1 MNSNY
6 LRCNFALQNNMK
18 NLILI
23 SFLAVSLN
31 HFAQVVNV
39 ENRRINDGTYGFSG
53 ALDMSLSA
61 QRQKDLL
68 VTFHFKPLIQYKF
81 SGKGDKDYKEIDK
94 VLDSLNVDEDSTK
107 LVLPDKNKHMI
118 LLLND
123 IKYTA
128 AKSNTFANLGMVH
141 LRYSYR
147 IANSG
152 WKWESYG
159 QVQYNQLL
167 LQKVRSVIGSGLR
180 VKLLDEKPRPNGF
193 SNRAIRMFAGTSLFY
208 EYEEINYT
216 HRSMDYINSVRWST
230 YLSSYFNFK
239 SFEFSS
245 TTYVQPNLSDFK
257 DHRISGDYSLLLRI
271 SDPFSV
277 KVNLSHFYDSRP
289 PETVTKHTF
298 SFTIGFVYK
307 LDKFTLDQLKR
318 KKRIEKRERVEEDF

>member
-1 MNSNY
+1 MKY
-6 LRCNFALQNNMK
+6 LTLF
-18 NLILI
+18 
-23 SFLAVSLN
+23 SFLAVSQL

-39 ENRRINDGTYGFSG
+39 ENQRINDGTYGFSG

-81 SGKGDKDYKEIDK
+81 SGKKDKEYKEIDK
-94 VLDSLNVDEDSTK
+94 LLDTLNTADDSVK
-107 LVLPDKNKHMI
+107 LILPDKNKHM
-118 LLLND
+118 LLLVND

-128 AKSNTFANLGMVH
+128 AKKNTFANLGMVH

-147 IANSG
+147 IANSS

-167 LQKVRSVIGSGLR
+167 LQKVRSVAGSGFR
-180 VKLLDEKPRPNGF
+180 YKLLDEKPRPNGF
-193 SNRAIRMFAGTSLFY
+193 DKRALRMFAGTSLYY

-216 HRSMDYINSVRWST
+216 HRSMEYINSVRWST

-271 SDPFSV
+271 SQPFSV
-277 KVNLSHFYDSRP
+277 KINLSHFYDTRP

-318 KKRIEKRERVEEDF
+318 TKRLEKRSRVEEDF